1 MQSNHRNWRRLV
13 AAPLTALLAAGML
26 AACSSSDTPDPDGE
40 NGQTGGVEG
49 SAITIGTFSPLAPQ
63 YELWA
68 EAYMDE
74 FPERSVEILPVSEDF
89 VQYQQ
94 TLATQRISG
103 TMPDLIF
110 NVDFLANTFAQDELV
125 MDIAP
130 FLEEGKDGLSL
141 DNFVPQFVDQYRPLG
156 SEEQVMGL
164 PVSADST
171 ALLWNKTLFDE
182 VGVTEYPTEDW
193 TWEDFIRVATEIQ
206 EAGGGNIYGAT
217 APAADG
223 SSVSGWGPVLLA
235 SGLKI
240 YDPETNTTDI
250 DSPEALQIWEEYL
263 MPFYGTAGAPLA
275 TDPGAPG
282 TNFGAGNVAMGI
294 SSSALIAGMREGLGD
309 VEWDITRVPTVNGQ
323 HASGGGSYGFSISAT
338 SENVDAAWA
347 FLAWFYSEEGGFAV
361 AQTPEGGGIIPPTL
375 EGLEG
380 GGIWSQAE
388 VPANLEV
395 LAQTAQDAFLMVPM
409 PGNTQS
415 ALTEAVKTAFQE
427 VQFGGASVEDAFTK
441 AAEVTNA
448 ALEEEAGR

>member
-193 TWEDFIRVATEIQ
+193 TWEDFIRVPPRSRRPVAATSTGPRRQ
-206 EAGGGNIYGAT
+206 QPTAVRSPAGGRSCW
-217 APAADG
+217 PR
-223 SSVSGWGPVLLA
+223 VSRSTIRRPTPLTSTPPRPSR
-235 SGLKI
+235 SGRS
-240 YDPETNTTDI
+240 T
-250 DSPEALQIWEEYL
+250 
-263 MPFYGTAGAPLA
+263 
-275 TDPGAPG
+275 
-282 TNFGAGNVAMGI
+282 
-294 SSSALIAGMREGLGD
+294 
-309 VEWDITRVPTVNGQ
+309 
-323 HASGGGSYGFSISAT
+323 
-338 SENVDAAWA
+338 
-347 FLAWFYSEEGGFAV
+347 
-361 AQTPEGGGIIPPTL
+361 
-375 EGLEG
+375 
-380 GGIWSQAE
+380 
-388 VPANLEV
+388 
-395 LAQTAQDAFLMVPM
+395 
-409 PGNTQS
+409 
-415 ALTEAVKTAFQE
+415 
-427 VQFGGASVEDAFTK
+427 
-441 AAEVTNA
+441 
-448 ALEEEAGR
+448 